1 MVRPGMQDGRFITN
15 YSSNS
20 ELNREYFESNKS
32 QNDLRFYVQSNAD
45 KIIANN
51 LDQALHSAFVVQ
63 RIHFAK
69 KIKLKKT

>member
-51 LDQALHSAFVVQ
+51 LDQALHSALSYNEY
-63 RIHFAK
+63 ILPK
-69 KIKLKKT
+69 KSN

>member
-20 ELNREYFESNKS
+20 ELNREYFERNKS
-32 QNDLRFYVQSNAD
+32 QNDLRSYVQSNAD

-51 LDQALHSAFVVQ
+51 LDQALQEALSYNEHIFP
-63 RIHFAK
+63 K
-69 KIKLKKT
+69 KST